1 MKKIKKFNK
10 AIVLS
15 ALSALAFGGIAAG
28 TTYALF
34 TSESTTSVSVT
45 TGKVAVDAE
54 VDSETFKTYSG
65 VDLTGD
71 ENATI
76 TETEK
81 GTFTNGGTATLDDKN
96 QTLTLV
102 NMTPGDKVS
111 FTIKVKNKSSVKV
124 KYRTRVNYV
133 DDYGLSDALVV
144 TINDQ
149 TFNRKLVTEYKDLTV
164 GQNGDDVSVT
174 VEMPSS
180 KGSEYQ
186 NLSCKLKYVVEAV
199 QGNAATGNDATAS
212 VVYPKGISDNDFCDD
227 NTIAYVEGDTVK
239 YTSNFSNLI
248 TNSTVSEIYC
258 KAGSTIT
265 TTSHMAFNR
274 DLTIYGNGASFEGGE
289 HDLSTNSITGTVNLS
304 LYDTNNLAVW
314 GSAISTGAILNLYE
328 EGCTSIGTSRVAK
341 GGYLLY
347 TKSYEDKTTNQGTL
361 NATFKYCKVT
371 KAQLGYSTSSKGNTT
386 FENCVFRECGTGVK
400 TKLKT
405 TANGEREDT
414 IKNCLFIDCGVSSED
429 TTDVKVPKY
438 TAPISYSNDDE
449 KKSDTTTNKKTVDQF
464 NGTLTLNVSGCRF
477 YQSRGEN
484 GDILLGDNR
493 DDEQFDK
500 MTLNL
505 TTDENVSVRTAH
517 DKLASYSSGTIT
529 CPAYDYV
536 TKA

>member
-15 ALSALAFGGIAAG
+15 ALTALAFGGIAAG

-54 VDSETFKTYSG
+54 VDSNSLKTYSG
-65 VDLTGD
+65 EDLTGD
-71 ENATI
+71 ENDTI

-81 GTFTNGGTATLDDKN
+81 GTFTNGGTATLDEKN
-96 QTLTLV
+96 QTLSLE

-111 FTIKVKNKSSVKV
+111 FTIKVKNNSSVKV
-124 KYRTRVNYV
+124 KYRTRVTYV
-133 DDYGLSDALVV
+133 EDYGLSDALVV

-149 TFNRKLVTEYKDLTV
+149 TFNRKLVTEYESLDVGKD
-164 GQNGDDVSVT
+164 GKDVSVT

-186 NLSCKLKYVVEAV
+186 NLSCKLKYIVEAV

-212 VVYPKGISDNDFCDD
+212 VVYPKEIKDADFGESY
-227 NTIAYVEGDTVK
+227 TIAYVEGDTVK
-239 YTSNFSNLI
+239 YTSNFSTLI

-265 TTSHMAFNR
+265 TTSHMTFNR
-274 DLTIYGNGASFEGGE
+274 DLTIYGNGAYFGGG
-289 HDLSTNSITGTVNLS
+289 DLSTNSITGTVKLS
-304 LYDTNNLAVW
+304 IYDTNNLAIW
-314 GSAISTGAILNLYE
+314 GSAINTGATLNLYE
-328 EGCTSIGTSRVAK
+328 EGCTSIGTSRDANC
-341 GGYLLY
+341 GYLLY
-347 TKSYEDKTTNQGTL
+347 TKSYEDKNTNQGTL

-414 IKNCLFIDCGVSSED
+414 IKNCLFIDCGTSSED
-429 TTDVKVPKY
+429 TTDVSVPKY

-449 KKSDTTTNKKTVDQF
+449 KKADTDGKKTVDQF

-493 DDEQFDK
+493 DDEQFDT

-505 TTDENVSVRTAH
+505 TTNEDVKVRTAH
-517 DKLASYSSGTIT
+517 EKLENYSSGTIT